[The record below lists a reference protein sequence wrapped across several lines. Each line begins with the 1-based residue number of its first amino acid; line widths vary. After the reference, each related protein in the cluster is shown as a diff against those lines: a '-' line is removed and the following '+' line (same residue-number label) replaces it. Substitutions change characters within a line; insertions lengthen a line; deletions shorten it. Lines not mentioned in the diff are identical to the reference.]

1 MLLQFKIQPLI
12 LMRKILFL
20 DRDGTIIVEP
30 TDNFQVDSLAKLSFI
45 PKVIRNLY
53 FLQHHLGYEL
63 VMVSN
68 QDGLGTA
75 SLPETDFLPPHQKML
90 QILQNEDI
98 TFAEILIDKTFEH
111 ENAPTRKPRTGLV
124 QHYLHSNDIDY
135 SQCYVIGDRL
145 TDLELAYN
153 MGIKGIL
160 FNENTLLLSE
170 KHQKAL
176 ALQSYNWDE
185 IAQFLSEKS
194 YSQRKA
200 SIHRKTKETDIRV
213 ELNLDSYEYTDIQTG
228 ISFFD
233 HMLEQISKHARI
245 SLRIYAQGDLHIDE
259 HHTIEDTAL
268 TLGEA
273 FKKALGNKKGIARYG
288 YFTLPMDE
296 ALAQVAIDFSGR
308 PYFSA
313 HMNLL
318 REKVGNFPTEM
329 AKHFFKSFSDTA
341 LCNLH
346 IHTQGQN
353 DHHIIEATFK
363 AFAKAVREAIKQ
375 EHQDI
380 PSTKGLL

>member
-1 MLLQFKIQPLI
+1 
-12 LMRKILFL
+12 MRKILFL

-45 PKVIRNLY
+45 PKVIRNLH
-53 FLQHHLGYEL
+53 FLQNNLGYEL
-63 VMVSN
+63 VIVTN

-90 QILQNEDI
+90 QTLEGEGI

-124 QHYLHSNDIDY
+124 EHYLNQNDIDY

-160 FNENTLLLSE
+160 FNASTLPLAE

-176 ALQSYNWDE
+176 ALQTNDWDE
-185 IAQFLSEKS
+185 IAQFLAEKNKTE
-194 YSQRKA
+194 RKA
-200 SIHRKTKETDIRV
+200 LIHRKTKETDIRV
-213 ELNLDSYEYTDIQTG
+213 ELNLDSYEYTDIQTRIG
-228 ISFFD
+228 FFD

-245 SLRIYAQGDLHIDE
+245 ALRIRVQGDLHIDE

-268 TLGEA
+268 ALGEA
-273 FKKALGNKKGIARYG
+273 FKVALGNKKGIARYG
-288 YFTLPMDE
+288 HFTLPMDE
-296 ALAQVAIDFSGR
+296 TLAQVALDFSGR
-308 PYFSA
+308 PYFVA
-313 HMNLL
+313 QMNLK
-318 REKVGNFPTEM
+318 REKVGDFPSEM
-329 AKHFFKSFSDTA
+329 CKHFFKSFSDTA

-346 IHTQGQN
+346 IYSQGEN

-363 AFAKAVREAIKQ
+363 AFAKAIRQAIQ
-375 EHQDI
+375 IEHQDI
-380 PSTKGLL
+380 PSTKGIL